1 VSVYNDTFILSR
13 QLTDFSWAMYGFWGL
28 VVLIGLINRCTELVA
43 ARRHESGR
51 YRTESNSM
59 RLWIRK
65 HLLLPA
71 TFGQHCQDPIGWCT
85 IPPRLES
92 ILLVSYLIMNMVF
105 LFPGYD
111 LFAENIWYDLR
122 RLHDCV

>member
-1 VSVYNDTFILSR
+1 
-13 QLTDFSWAMYGFWGL
+13 MYGFWGL
-28 VVLIGLINRCTELVA
+28 VVLIGLINRCAALLA
-43 ARRHESGR
+43 ARRHGSGH
-51 YRTESNSM
+51 YRTESNSV

-85 IPPRLES
+85 IPPRFES
-92 ILLVSYLIMNMVF
+92 ILLVLYLIMNIVF

-111 LFAENIWYDLR
+111 LFPDNIWYDLF
-122 RLHDCV
+122 HVYNCGWH